1 MDSLTCFIED
11 YLTEEYENVVGIFTN
26 RILYKIKL
34 LLKEW
39 KPSKESIELIKND
52 YMFSLIDKVYELIDS
67 LEDFMSDYLNKNVL
81 THFWCKIIEYD
92 DTKYITRL
100 YNYLIQGEYFCPD
113 EQERK
118 EINAKTI
125 IYRACSKAIW
135 NPRVCLGKRMI
146 MNRLNKDGLSN
157 IIE

>member
-1 MDSLTCFIED
+1 MDSIVGFIED
-11 YLTEEYENVVGIFTN
+11 YLFDEYDNVTGTATN
-26 RILYKIKL
+26 EILNKIRL

-52 YMFSLIDKVYELIDS
+52 YMFSLIDKVYEIIHVDDL
-67 LEDFMSDYLNKNVL
+67 FSDYLNKNVL
-81 THFWCKIIEYD
+81 SHFWSAIIEND
-92 DTKYITRL
+92 DTNYISRL
-100 YNYLIQGEYFCPD
+100 YNYLIQGEYFYVD
-113 EQERK
+113 EIERK
-118 EINAKTI
+118 EMNAKAI

-135 NPRVCLGKRMI
+135 NPRCELGKRMI